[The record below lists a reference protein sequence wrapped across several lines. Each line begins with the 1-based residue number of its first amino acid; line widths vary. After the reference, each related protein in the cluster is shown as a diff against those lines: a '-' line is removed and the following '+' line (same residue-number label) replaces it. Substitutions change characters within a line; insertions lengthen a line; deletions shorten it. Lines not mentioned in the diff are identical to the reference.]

1 MKRIWLL
8 KSLLAVLYVLGIIT
22 ILPFFILSFTTVT
35 VKFLF
40 GILDTVVLF
49 CMDSIG
55 ILFDYAIVPVE
66 EKLYLMENPDVAA
79 DSN

>member
-8 KSLLAVLYVLGIIT
+8 KSLLGILYVLGIIA
-22 ILPFFILSFTTVT
+22 ILPFLVLSLTAVT
-35 VKFLF
+35 IKFLF
-40 GILDTVVLF
+40 GVLDTVVLF

-55 ILFDYAIVPVE
+55 MLFDYAIVPVE
-66 EKLYLMENPDVAA
+66 EKLYLMEKPDVAA